1 MARTRTSDK
10 SGDVK
15 IHILDS
21 AKALVAARGFSG
33 VGLSEIVAAAG
44 VPKGSFYY
52 YFESKEAF
60 GRALLEHYF
69 EGYLAELETML
80 ADEGKPARERLQAYW
95 RFWRTNQE
103 GNDPEGKC
111 LAVKLGAEVSDIS
124 EDMRLELR
132 KGTSRIVSRLCR
144 TLRDGLEDGSVE
156 STRNPFDIAE
166 TLYQLWLGASVMA
179 KIERKPAP
187 FDAAMIATDLL
198 LSGK

>member
-1 MARTRTSDK
+1 M
-10 SGDVK
+10 K

>member
-1 MARTRTSDK
+1 MRTTDK
-10 SGDVK
+10 PKDVK
-15 IHILDS
+15 AHILDS
-21 AKALVAARGFSG
+21 ARALVAARGFSG

-52 YFESKEAF
+52 YFESKESF
-60 GRALLEHYF
+60 GQALLEQYF
-69 EGYLAELETML
+69 DNYLAELDTML
-80 ADEGKPARERLQAYW
+80 SSDLSARERLLTYW
-95 RFWRTNQE
+95 RFWRKNQE
-103 GNDPEGKC
+103 TDDPKGKC

-132 KGTSRIVSRLCR
+132 KGTSKIVGRLCQ
-144 TLRDGLEDGSVE
+144 TVKDGFRDGSIE
-156 STRNPFDIAE
+156 SSRNPFDIAE

>member
-1 MARTRTSDK
+1 MARTETKEKSSDMK
-10 SGDVK
+10 M
-15 IHILDS
+15 HILDS
-21 AKALVAARGFSG
+21 ARALVAARGFSG

-69 EGYLAELETML
+69 DGYLAELETML
-80 ADEGKPARERLQAYW
+80 ADKRKPARERLLSYW

-132 KGTSRIVSRLCR
+132 KGTSKIVSRLCQ
-144 TLRDGLEDGSVE
+144 TLKDGLEDGSIE

-187 FDAAMIATDLL
+187 FDAAMIATDQL